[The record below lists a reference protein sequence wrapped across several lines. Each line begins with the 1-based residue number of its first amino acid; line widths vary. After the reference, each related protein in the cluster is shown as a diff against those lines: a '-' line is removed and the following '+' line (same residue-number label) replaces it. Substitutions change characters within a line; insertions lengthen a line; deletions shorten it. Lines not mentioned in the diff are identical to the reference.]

1 MFINKKLNIQLGL
14 MGELSLAGIVVL
26 YGKSSDQAA
35 LATCCSCFATLNFV
49 PAASGTFDVSCPEVD
64 LKKTSKLG
72 CCRA

>member
-26 YGKSSDQAA
+26 DGKSSDQAA
-35 LATCCSCFATLNFV
+35 LATCCSSDFATLNFV

-64 LKKTSKLG
+64 LKNIKARLL
-72 CCRA
+72 